1 MDESRNSRGGRTMVR
16 NTLNKKQSTM
26 EIKNDVNSR
35 TYAIWEKALQEV
47 EGEQHEAKR
56 GKNEPIK
63 KAFVNKSVVRE
74 L

>member
-1 MDESRNSRGGRTMVR
+1 
-16 NTLNKKQSTM
+16 M